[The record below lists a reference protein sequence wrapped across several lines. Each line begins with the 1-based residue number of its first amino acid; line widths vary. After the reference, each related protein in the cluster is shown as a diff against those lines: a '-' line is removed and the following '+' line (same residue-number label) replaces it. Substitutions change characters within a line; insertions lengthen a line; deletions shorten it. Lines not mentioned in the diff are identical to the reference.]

1 MRSGTRESHNKLEK
15 NRRAQ
20 MRNCF
25 EQLKKEL
32 PKGQEEK
39 KTSNLSILSNALN
52 YITVSQGVALLIR
65 IITSSSRNS
74 CSIKFLFLAF
84 ADPQADGQGVGARA
98 GAAGEGEDWTS
109 RQISELKA
117 GNGVTAGQGS
127 CAGRSGGRRD
137 STFCANFRERS
148 G

>member
-20 MRNCF
+20 MKNCF

-52 YITVSQGVALLIR
+52 YITVSSRDGASLGVR
-65 IITSSSRNS
+65 I
-74 CSIKFLFLAF
+74 K
-84 ADPQADGQGVGARA
+84 
-98 GAAGEGEDWTS
+98 
-109 RQISELKA
+109 
-117 GNGVTAGQGS
+117 
-127 CAGRSGGRRD
+127 
-137 STFCANFRERS
+137 
-148 G
+148 

>member
-39 KTSNLSILSNALN
+39 KTSNLSILSSALT
-52 YITVSQGVALLIR
+52 YITVCGEGILAKCKE
-65 IITSSSRNS
+65 NS
-74 CSIKFLFLAF
+74 DPNDCLYLSLAP
-84 ADPQADGQGVGARA
+84 ADP
-98 GAAGEGEDWTS
+98 E
-109 RQISELKA
+109 K
-117 GNGVTAGQGS
+117 N
-127 CAGRSGGRRD
+127 
-137 STFCANFRERS
+137 
-148 G
+148 

>member
-65 IITSSSRNS
+65 II
-74 CSIKFLFLAF
+74 IYYKFFQEELF
-84 ADPQADGQGVGARA
+84 
-98 GAAGEGEDWTS
+98 
-109 RQISELKA
+109 
-117 GNGVTAGQGS
+117 N
-127 CAGRSGGRRD
+127 
-137 STFCANFRERS
+137 
-148 G
+148 